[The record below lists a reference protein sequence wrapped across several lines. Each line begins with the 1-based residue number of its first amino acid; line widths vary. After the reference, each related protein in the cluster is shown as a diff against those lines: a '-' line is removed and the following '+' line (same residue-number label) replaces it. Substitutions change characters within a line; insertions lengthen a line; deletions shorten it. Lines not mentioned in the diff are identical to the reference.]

1 MNIKAFLSLPVIAYI
16 ALVVAVNVAFSYV
29 PMIDLGPTFGMLSP
43 VAFAVGFVF
52 VIRDFAQRAV
62 GHNVLFAMAVAAV
75 LSYLLADPYVATASI
90 AAFVASELA
99 DWAIFT
105 VTRKPFKDRIL
116 ISSMISTPIDTAVFL
131 TAIAVMSLGTF
142 LVMVASKMV
151 AALVVYAYYQLR
163 GATGDAVPA

>member
-1 MNIKAFLSLPVIAYI
+1 MKSFFSLPVIAYI

-62 GHNVLFAMAVAAV
+62 GHHVLWAMGIAAIF
-75 LSYLLADPYVATASI
+75 SYLLADPYVATASV
-90 AAFVASELA
+90 AAFLASEIA

-105 VTRKPFKDRIL
+105 VTKKPFHERVL
-116 ISSMISTPIDTAVFL
+116 LSSAISTPIDTAVFL

-142 LVMVASKMV
+142 VVMVLSKMV
-151 AALVVYAYYQLR
+151 AAVLIWAYYR
-163 GATGDAVPA
+163 ASGATGDAQPA